1 MNKISFMLMA
11 DTYKNTNP
19 DAMPEGLEYLT
30 SYITPRK
37 SMFKNI
43 EKVVLW
49 GLQGFI
55 KNFLIEGINETFF
68 NRNKEE
74 VIQEYKN
81 YLDTQIGSQSYDIN
95 RIIDLYDLGYLPVT
109 INALPEGSEV
119 PMGVPCIEL
128 TNTHPKFAWVVQW
141 LECIIQS
148 ELFGTCN
155 WATVGLQYRRLAD
168 EFYSKTTDNGNPAL
182 AMADFGFRGLGV
194 NNAIRASSS
203 WLLSF
208 DKTSTIPAMQYIDK
222 MYSADCKNNHIG
234 IGAVS
239 LEHATVCS
247 NLAVCETE
255 ENLLRRLLTTTY
267 KNTSFS
273 YVSDTFDYWGL
284 IENTLPKL
292 KKEIMEHNGKF
303 LVRPDSG
310 DIVEISVKSVQKL
323 WDIFGGTVNSKG
335 YKELNPK
342 IGIIYGDGCQLG
354 KIKTIW
360 TELEKLGFAANTI
373 LFGVGAFSFSAMVTE
388 EDGMIALTRDTFGF
402 AMKATHCII
411 NGKEYTIQKDP
422 KTDKG
427 NLKKSH
433 KGCVLVYWNGKEYAC
448 RDGYTH
454 EELKD
459 GFYYDMANKCE
470 TPFKEIQCLTT
481 VFENGKLCNEETFE
495 QIRNRLH
502 NNKS

>member
-1 MNKISFMLMA
+1 MRNIAFMLMA

-19 DAMPEGLEYLT
+19 DAMPEGLTKLT

-37 SMFKNI
+37 SMFKNLNH
-43 EKVVLW
+43 VVFF

-55 KNFLIEGINETFF
+55 KEFLIDLVNETFF
-68 NRNKEE
+68 NREKEE
-74 VIQEYKN
+74 VLAEYKY
-81 YLDTQIGSQSYDIN
+81 YLDTQIGEQSYDIS
-95 RIIDLYDLGYLPVT
+95 RIEKLYDLGYLP
-109 INALPEGSEV
+109 IQMRALPEGSIV

-128 TNTHPKFAWVVQW
+128 TNTHPDFAWVVQW
-141 LECIIQS
+141 IECIAQS

-155 WATVGLQYRRLAD
+155 WATMAREYRQLAE
-168 EFYSKTTDNGNPAL
+168 EFYGKTTDGAKASM

-222 MYSADCKNNHIG
+222 MYDAHCTDNHIG

-273 YVSDTFDYWGL
+273 YVSDSFDYWAL
-284 IENTLPKL
+284 IEDTLPKL

-310 DIVEISVKSVQKL
+310 DIVEISVKTVQKL
-323 WDIFGGTVNSKG
+323 YDIFGGSINSKG

-342 IGIIYGDGCQLG
+342 IGLIYGDGCQYS
-354 KIKTIW
+354 KIKEIW
-360 TELEKLGFAANTI
+360 TKLEELGFAANTI
-373 LFGVGAFSFSAMVTE
+373 LFGVGAFSFTAMCTP
-388 EDGMIALTRDTFGF
+388 EDGMVCLTRDTFGF
-402 AMKATHCII
+402 AMKSTHCVID
-411 NGKEYTIQKDP
+411 GKEYTIQKDP
-422 KTDKG
+422 KTDKN

-433 KGCVLVYWNGKEYAC
+433 KGLCVVTKANGEFIC
-448 RDGYTH
+448 HDGYTS
-454 EELKD
+454 ENIPNNNE
-459 GFYYDMANKCE
+459 
-470 TPFKEIQCLTT
+470 LTT
-481 VFENGKLCNEETFE
+481 VFKDGELVRKDTFMD
-495 QIRNRLH
+495 IRERMYGGNR
-502 NNKS
+502 